1 MREEEDTVP
10 KPALIPSYHYH
21 HCSVQRGPRAQ
32 LEPPRADP
40 DGGHPA
46 RHPRLGWDRQG
57 SYNGRILGKKSENQT
72 FALFWSE
79 FGGIFKSLEKFGG
92 I

>member
-1 MREEEDTVP
+1 MLV
-10 KPALIPSYHYH
+10 I
-21 HCSVQRGPRAQ
+21 SVTQQ
-32 LEPPRADP
+32 QEITLT
-40 DGGHPA
+40 
-46 RHPRLGWDRQG
+46 RHIQG

>member
-1 MREEEDTVP
+1 MRMINAEFCV
-10 KPALIPSYHYH
+10 
-21 HCSVQRGPRAQ
+21 SVKIELSRSGTRQ
-32 LEPPRADP
+32 
-40 DGGHPA
+40 
-46 RHPRLGWDRQG
+46 QG